1 MVKSG
6 VISKVTVLIALIR
19 GPITPLITTQNDAQ
33 VGHKPYTLIE
43 SLSIPLKGPLKEAS
57 YNPTYN
63 YPK

>member
-33 VGHKPYTLIE
+33 VGHKPYTLI
-43 SLSIPLKGPLKEAS
+43 IAIDPFKGTLKGSLL
-57 YNPTYN
+57 
-63 YPK
+63 